1 MFQLLVQEFQEN
13 SEPHILHNLLGA
25 EAEEG
30 KVIMGVGISGGVR
43 SVSHTPDDDY

>member
-30 KVIMGVGISGGVR
+30 GK
-43 SVSHTPDDDY
+43 

>member
-1 MFQLLVQEFQEN
+1 MQGSANVSNVSAKFQEN

-25 EAEEG
+25 EAEE

-43 SVSHTPDDDY
+43 LFSHT